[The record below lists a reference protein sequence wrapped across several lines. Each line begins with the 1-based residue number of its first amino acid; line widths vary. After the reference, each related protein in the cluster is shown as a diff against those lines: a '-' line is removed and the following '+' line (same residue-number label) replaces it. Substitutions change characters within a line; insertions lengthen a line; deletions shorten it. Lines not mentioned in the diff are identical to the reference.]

1 MKKIKSSFFHG
12 YQFSS
17 VFIKPTSFLVTQIS
31 EIIIYILAVKVC
43 IVSFRKKS
51 QRPIT
56 VSFEKV
62 SNLWGYAYSFIIK
75 NRAATKILQH
85 FYILF
90 YTSMFVFYFCLIKK
104 VSIWQ
109 PDNMCALQDSWRS
122 LFFFSEHCGQILSKS
137 AMLILETNVRDI
149 E

>member
-1 MKKIKSSFFHG
+1 MKSTFLRG

-17 VFIKPTSFLVTQIS
+17 AFIKPTSFLVTQIS

-62 SNLWGYAYSFIIK
+62 SNLWGYAYRFIIK
-75 NRAATKILQH
+75 KSSCYKKSILKH
-85 FYILF
+85 FYILY
-90 YTSMFVFYFCLIKK
+90 YTSMFVFIS
-104 VSIWQ
+104 V
-109 PDNMCALQDSWRS
+109 
-122 LFFFSEHCGQILSKS
+122 
-137 AMLILETNVRDI
+137 
-149 E
+149 